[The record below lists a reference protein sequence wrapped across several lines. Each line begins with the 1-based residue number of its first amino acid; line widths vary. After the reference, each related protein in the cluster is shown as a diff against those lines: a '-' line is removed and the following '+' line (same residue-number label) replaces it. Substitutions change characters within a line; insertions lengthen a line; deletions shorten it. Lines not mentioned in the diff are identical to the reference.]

1 MVSPMAQE
9 QDRRK
14 VSEEQQQ
21 AAELTESLHALS
33 LQEGAGALVWGR
45 VIADA
50 LTSHTEARK
59 QFLGKTAKQSTFERI
74 YGTAY
79 VIDWNTF
86 NREAKDKYAPKVI
99 KTAMVLTGQ
108 TITVDAATQTITIG
122 AIGNTTATVFTDK
135 NLSPDHTYEIR
146 LDTTKHWF

>member
-1 MVSPMAQE
+1 MRISAIAMFIGAVASVGLMGGCEATNFPGQGITNDYGNYVPDAAKSVGTGTGSVSF
-9 QDRRK
+9 R
-14 VSEEQQQ
+14 
-21 AAELTESLHALS
+21 AASN
-33 LQEGAGALVWGR
+33 
-45 VIADA
+45 
-50 LTSHTEARK
+50 
-59 QFLGKTAKQSTFERI
+59 
-74 YGTAY
+74 GTAY

-135 NLSPDHTYEIR
+135 NLSPEHTYEIR